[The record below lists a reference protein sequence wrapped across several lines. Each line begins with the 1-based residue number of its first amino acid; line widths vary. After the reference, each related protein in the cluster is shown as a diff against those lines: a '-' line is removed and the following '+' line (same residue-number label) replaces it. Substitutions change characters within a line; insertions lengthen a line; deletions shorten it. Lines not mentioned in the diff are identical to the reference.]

1 MKISRSYLRRLI
13 KEQVDLLFE
22 QEEDPFATDD
32 AAEEGGDDAAEEGGD
47 DAAEEGGDE
56 EGGEEEE
63 EEEEEI
69 DVSPEEEAALSKSAD
84 DQIMAHIVDF
94 ETKAMKSANVLGD
107 EMLRPDPVNPEE
119 NAIELEVE
127 SKWYKKKVSSLLYE
141 EAEDAT
147 NITGQASWVGSP
159 DIDITV
165 FSNDIARLVQN
176 YDSLLDMEALI
187 IAKAEDYIQTNYD
200 QETAAYFIEVMD
212 QQHDMRASEP
222 TEMDD
227 NLDPPPAIG
236 SGYASQ
242 PGGA

>member
-1 MKISRSYLRRLI
+1 MKISRSYLRKLI
-13 KEQVDLLFE
+13 KEQVNLLLE
-22 QEEDPFATDD
+22 QEEDPFATD
-32 AAEEGGDDAAEEGGD
+32 EEGGDEEAAD
-47 DAAEEGGDE
+47 EEGGDE
-56 EGGEEEE
+56 EGGDEEGGDEEAAEEEK
-63 EEEEEI
+63 EEI

-107 EMLRPDPVNPEE
+107 DMLRPDPINPEE
-119 NAIELEVE
+119 NAIELEAE
-127 SKWYKKKVSSLLYE
+127 SKWYKKGVASLLYE
-141 EAEDAT
+141 QEDDAY

-159 DIDITV
+159 DIDLTV

-187 IAKAEDYIQTNYD
+187 IAKAEDYLMTNYD
-200 QETAAYFIEVMD
+200 QETATYFVELMD
-212 QQHDMRASEP
+212 QQHDMRAETPNIS
-222 TEMDD
+222 DD

-242 PGGA
+242 PGGG